1 MSCVVLTNSPF
12 CLRQKTRYPRRGT
25 LDVNHPQLLASRLS
39 AVLSASA
46 PRVAMRQLMRQLKG
60 RRLPI
65 AAKLT
70 ATIALSAMISVSSVT
85 LFSLHRQRRV
95 YKQELETQATLVL
108 NMVSRLAADSLT
120 PQTETTGEMGESQ
133 EQLRQL
139 LEVLDVED
147 SLTSVVIYDQNG
159 QLLLTLHP
167 DEITERDR
175 DFGETILASGTPVF
189 EWDRQRLRSGK
200 TIASGA
206 QTVGAVELEFSIAG
220 FRNRLDNTRNSA
232 ILLGVLFT
240 AGGLAAALWVGRSI
254 GRPLHELAQ
263 ATQWVAEGEFDR
275 AMDNDS
281 AIQQYR
287 SRPDEIGGLA
297 SAFARM
303 TSQIRDMVLYL
314 EQRADQ
320 VQKSE
325 LKNQALL
332 EAIPDTMF
340 RLRTDGTYLDVQAD
354 KDQPLLLSRSGFLG
368 KSLYEV
374 LPKEVADLN
383 LHYADLARQSREVQ
397 IFEYALDIP
406 NRKTGDVRLHNF
418 EARIVTSGEDEVL
431 AIVRDITERKRYEAA
446 IEAERQQ
453 LRQIVTQAP
462 VAMAMM
468 DSEMR
473 YLAYS
478 NTWLSDFAV
487 EQDSLI
493 GKSHY
498 EVFSDLPE
506 RWRVLY
512 ERALQGEIVSTPEDV
527 WERDN
532 GAELYLRWA
541 IHPWYTSDNEVG
553 GVVIASTQI
562 NELVQARE
570 TALETARL
578 KSDFLANMSH
588 EIRTPMNGV
597 LGMTD
602 LLMTTELDEEQLEFT
617 EALRTS
623 GEHLLN
629 LINDILDF
637 SKLEAEKLRL
647 DRHDFELR
655 SCLNDVLNIFVM
667 QSKEKGLSLKL
678 HINPTLPDQLS
689 GDSRRLRQVLMN
701 LVGNAIKFTDKGSVA
716 IGVRAIAKKQGV
728 LGDPSAD
735 SGQLET
741 ILTLQFA
748 VRDTGIGIAAGDR
761 KYLFQ
766 AFSQVDASSTRRYGG
781 TGLGLAICRQLVQ
794 KMGGQIWVESE
805 PNQGSTFVFTAQF
818 VQVESSEPQEPATA
832 EPEPQTAAFSTSAS
846 QPVSAS
852 QSADSSASVESRE
865 SRQPD
870 IASVSS
876 TSDVPPQTRSGTVA
890 ETEPGSLKRSSSPPE
905 SPASAAGG
913 KVLVVEDTHINQKV
927 VMNQLKLLGY
937 SAACVNNGQ
946 EALDQLH
953 EQPFDIVLMDCQMP
967 VLDGYRATQRLR
979 SWESEGDR
987 HTVVVGLTAHAME
1000 GDREKCLDAGMDDYL
1015 AKPVTMEKLKSVLE
1029 HWMSQIEPLPSANS
1043 PTMSHN
1049 GNRPNSIIPPSASMA
1064 DSPPSS
1070 PEIYIDW
1077 DRLHEVSGDDLEFE
1091 LELLDSFMDSAREY
1105 VAGAKTALAE
1115 GDLETFSR
1123 LVHQIKGASGNV
1135 GIPAMMTLAGQL
1147 NERIKHESINPE
1159 LMQEALAGI
1168 EQLSQ
1173 MLDQVTAVMATL
1185 SQGLDA

>member
-1 MSCVVLTNSPF
+1 
-12 CLRQKTRYPRRGT
+12 
-25 LDVNHPQLLASRLS
+25 
-39 AVLSASA
+39 
-46 PRVAMRQLMRQLKG
+46 MRQLMRQLKG

-70 ATIALSAMISVSSVT
+70 ATIALSAVITVSSVT
-85 LFSLHRQRRV
+85 LLSLQRKRQV
-95 YKQELETQATLVL
+95 YQEELESQATLVL
-108 NMVSRLAADSLT
+108 NMVSRLAAAPLAAG
-120 PQTETTGEMGESQ
+120 TE
-133 EQLRQL
+133 EQLEELRQML
-139 LEVLDVED
+139 GVLAVED
-147 SLTSVVIYDQNG
+147 GLMTVAIYDENG
-159 QLLLTLHP
+159 QLVLTLTP
-167 DEITERDR
+167 EEVANGDTE
-175 DFGETILASGTPVF
+175 FGPAILASGTPIF
-189 EWDRQRLRSGK
+189 DWERDRLRSGQ

-206 QTVGAVELEFSIAG
+206 ETVGAIQLDFPIGS
-220 FRNRLDNTRNSA
+220 FRQRLDNTRNSA
-232 ILLGVLFT
+232 ILIGVLFT
-240 AGGLAAALWVGRSI
+240 AAGVGVALWVGRSL
-254 GRPLHELAQ
+254 GRPLHELAE

-275 AMDNDS
+275 AMADES
-281 AIQQYR
+281 AIQKYR

-297 SAFARM
+297 LAFARM

-374 LPKEVADLN
+374 LPTEVADQT
-383 LHYADLARQSREVQ
+383 LHYAELARQSREVQ

-406 NRKTGDVRLHNF
+406 NRKTGEVRLHNF
-418 EARIVTSGEDEVL
+418 EARIVTSGEEEVL

-468 DSEMR
+468 DSNMC

-478 NTWLSDFAV
+478 NTWLSDFNLDK
-487 EQDSLI
+487 QSLL
-493 GKSHY
+493 GKCHY

-506 RWRVLY
+506 RWQVLY
-512 ERALQGEIVSTPEDV
+512 DRALQGEIVSTPEDI

-532 GAELYLRWA
+532 GVQLYLRWA
-541 IHPWYTSDNEVG
+541 IHPWYTSDGHVG

-570 TALETARL
+570 AALETARL

-647 DRHDFELR
+647 DRHPFELR
-655 SCLNDVLNIFVM
+655 ACLNDVLNLFLM

-678 HINPTLPDQLS
+678 HINPNLPEHLS

-701 LVGNAIKFTDKGSVA
+701 LVGNAIKFTDRGCVA
-716 IGVRAIAKKQGV
+716 IGVRGIGSKQGV
-728 LGDPSAD
+728 LGDPGAED
-735 SGQLET
+735 GICET

-748 VRDTGIGIAAGDR
+748 VRDTGIGIADGDR

-818 VQVESSEPQEPATA
+818 VELPTPTVEPSPAEESPAESTEPSESPAAATSTLDA
-832 EPEPQTAAFSTSAS
+832 LGSPTPETSTVPSASTSAS
-846 QPVSAS
+846 E
-852 QSADSSASVESRE
+852 D
-865 SRQPD
+865 
-870 IASVSS
+870 
-876 TSDVPPQTRSGTVA
+876 G
-890 ETEPGSLKRSSSPPE
+890 
-905 SPASAAGG
+905 SAAKAAKGAATSVLG

-937 SAACVNNGQ
+937 KAACVNNGQ
-946 EALDQLH
+946 EALDQLQQ
-953 EQPFDIVLMDCQMP
+953 EPFDMVLMDCQMP
-967 VLDGYRATQRLR
+967 VLDGYQATQRLR
-979 SWESEGDR
+979 LREGDSDR
-987 HTVVVGLTAHAME
+987 HTVIVGLTAHAMQ

-1029 HWMSQIEPLPSANS
+1029 HWMSRIESSTSNRSSALS
-1043 PTMSHN
+1043 EN
-1049 GNRPNSIIPPSASMA
+1049 GARPNSNLSTSASMA
-1064 DSPPSS
+1064 DSTPAKSD
-1070 PEIYIDW
+1070 IYIDW

-1091 LELLDSFMDSAREY
+1091 LELLDSFMTSAREY
-1105 VAGAKTALAE
+1105 VAGAETAMTE
-1115 GDLETFSR
+1115 GDIETFSR
-1123 LVHQIKGASGNV
+1123 LIHQIKGASGNV
-1135 GIPAMMTLAGQL
+1135 GIPAMMKLAGTL
-1147 NERIKHESINPE
+1147 NEQVKHQPMNSD
-1159 LMQEALAGI
+1159 LLQDAQAGVKR
-1168 EQLSQ
+1168 LSQ
-1173 MLDQVTAVMATL
+1173 MLDEVAAIMASL
-1185 SQGLDA
+1185 AQDIES

>member
-1 MSCVVLTNSPF
+1 
-12 CLRQKTRYPRRGT
+12 
-25 LDVNHPQLLASRLS
+25 
-39 AVLSASA
+39 
-46 PRVAMRQLMRQLKG
+46 MRQLMRQLKG

-70 ATIALSAMISVSSVT
+70 ATIALSAVITVSGVT
-85 LFSLHRQRRV
+85 LLSLHRKRQV
-95 YKQELETQATLVL
+95 YQEELESQATLVL
-108 NMVSRLAADSLT
+108 NRVSRLATAPLAAG
-120 PQTETTGEMGESQ
+120 TE
-133 EQLRQL
+133 EQLEELRQML
-139 LEVLDVED
+139 RVLAIED
-147 SLTSVVIYDQNG
+147 GLMTVAIYDEDG
-159 QLLLTLHP
+159 QLLLTLTP
-167 DEITERDR
+167 EEVAN
-175 DFGETILASGTPVF
+175 GETEFGSAILASGTPIF
-189 EWDRQRLRSGK
+189 DWERDRLRSGQ

-206 QTVGAVELEFSIAG
+206 ETVGAIQLDFPIGS
-220 FRNRLDNTRNSA
+220 FRQQLNNTRNSA
-232 ILLGVLFT
+232 ILIGVLFT
-240 AGGLAAALWVGRSI
+240 AAGMAVALWVGRSL
-254 GRPLHELAQ
+254 GRPLHELAE

-275 AMDNDS
+275 AMADDS

-287 SRPDEIGGLA
+287 NRPDEIGGLA
-297 SAFARM
+297 LAFARM

-374 LPKEVADLN
+374 LPTDVADQT
-383 LHYADLARQSREVQ
+383 LHYAELARQSREVQ

-406 NRKTGDVRLHNF
+406 NRKTGEVRLHNF
-418 EARIVTSGEDEVL
+418 EARIVTSGEEEVL

-468 DSEMR
+468 DSEMC

-478 NTWLSDFAV
+478 NTWLSDFNLDK
-487 EQDSLI
+487 QSLL
-493 GKSHY
+493 GKCHY

-512 ERALQGEIVSTPEDV
+512 DRALQGEIVSTPEDI

-532 GAELYLRWA
+532 GVQLYLRWA
-541 IHPWYTSDNEVG
+541 IHPWYTSDGHVG

-570 TALETARL
+570 AALETARL

-602 LLMTTELDEEQLEFT
+602 LLMTTDLDEEQLEFT

-647 DRHDFELR
+647 DRHPFELR
-655 SCLNDVLNIFVM
+655 ACLNDVLNLFLM
-667 QSKEKGLSLKL
+667 QSKEKKLSLKL
-678 HINPTLPDQLS
+678 HISPNLPDHLS

-701 LVGNAIKFTDKGSVA
+701 LVGNAIKFTDRGSVA
-716 IGVRAIAKKQGV
+716 IGVRGIGSKQGV
-728 LGDPSAD
+728 LGDPGAED
-735 SGQLET
+735 GICET

-748 VRDTGIGIAAGDR
+748 VRDTGIGIADGDR

-818 VQVESSEPQEPATA
+818 VELPTPTVEPSPAEESPAEATETSESPATA
-832 EPEPQTAAFSTSAS
+832 TSAPDALGSPTSDSSTVPSASPSEEPSAAKPAEGTAA
-846 QPVSAS
+846 
-852 QSADSSASVESRE
+852 SV
-865 SRQPD
+865 
-870 IASVSS
+870 V
-876 TSDVPPQTRSGTVA
+876 
-890 ETEPGSLKRSSSPPE
+890 
-905 SPASAAGG
+905 G

-937 SAACVNNGQ
+937 KAACVNNGQ
-946 EALDQLH
+946 EALDQLQQ
-953 EQPFDIVLMDCQMP
+953 ESFDMVLMDCQMP

-979 SWESEGDR
+979 LREGDSDR
-987 HTVVVGLTAHAME
+987 HTVIVGLTAHAMQ

-1029 HWMSQIEPLPSANS
+1029 HWMSRIESSTSNRSSVLSQ
-1043 PTMSHN
+1043 N
-1049 GNRPNSIIPPSASMA
+1049 GASPNSNLSTSASMA
-1064 DSPPSS
+1064 DSTPAKSD
-1070 PEIYIDW
+1070 IYIDW

-1091 LELLDSFMDSAREY
+1091 LELLDSFMTSAREY
-1105 VAGAKTALAE
+1105 VAGAEAAMAE
-1115 GDLETFSR
+1115 GDIETFSR
-1123 LVHQIKGASGNV
+1123 LIHQIKGASGNV
-1135 GIPAMMTLAGQL
+1135 GIPAMMKLAGTL
-1147 NERIKHESINPE
+1147 NEQVKHQPMNPDV
-1159 LMQEALAGI
+1159 LQDAQAGVKR
-1168 EQLSQ
+1168 LSR
-1173 MLDQVTAVMATL
+1173 MLDEVATIIDSL
-1185 SQGLDA
+1185 AQDIES

>member
-1 MSCVVLTNSPF
+1 
-12 CLRQKTRYPRRGT
+12 
-25 LDVNHPQLLASRLS
+25 
-39 AVLSASA
+39 
-46 PRVAMRQLMRQLKG
+46 MRQLMRQLKG

-70 ATIALSAMISVSSVT
+70 ATIALSAIISVSSVT
-85 LFSLHRQRRV
+85 LLSLHRKRQV
-95 YKQELETQATLVL
+95 YQEELESQATLVL
-108 NMVSRLAADSLT
+108 NIVSRLAAAPLAAGTDA
-120 PQTETTGEMGESQ
+120 
-133 EQLRQL
+133 QLEELQQ
-139 LEVLDVED
+139 VLGGLAVED
-147 SLTSVVIYDQNG
+147 GLVTVAIYDENG
-159 QLLLTLHP
+159 QLLLKLTP
-167 DEITERDR
+167 EEVAN
-175 DFGETILASGTPVF
+175 GETEFGSAILASGVPIF
-189 EWDRQRLRSGK
+189 DWERDRLRSGQ

-206 QTVGAVELEFSIAG
+206 ETVGAIQLDFPISG
-220 FRNRLDNTRNSA
+220 FRQRLDNTRNSA
-232 ILLGVLFT
+232 ILIGVLFT
-240 AGGLAAALWVGRSI
+240 AAGVAVALWVGRSL

-275 AMDNDS
+275 AMANES

-287 SRPDEIGGLA
+287 TRPDEIGGLA
-297 SAFARM
+297 LAFARM

-374 LPKEVADLN
+374 LPTELADQT
-383 LHYADLARQSREVQ
+383 LHYAELARQSREVQ

-406 NRKTGDVRLHNF
+406 NRKTGEVRLHNF

-453 LRQIVTQAP
+453 LQQIVTQAP

-468 DSEMR
+468 DSDMC

-478 NTWLSDFAV
+478 NTWLSDFNL
-487 EQDSLI
+487 EKQSLI
-493 GKSHY
+493 GKCHY
-498 EVFSDLPE
+498 ALFSDLPE

-512 ERALQGEIVSTPEDV
+512 DRALQGEIVSTPEDI

-532 GAELYLRWA
+532 GVQLYLRWA
-541 IHPWYTSDNEVG
+541 IHPWYTSEGQVG

-570 TALETARL
+570 AALETARL

-647 DRHDFELR
+647 DRHPFELR
-655 SCLNDVLNIFVM
+655 ACLNDVLSLFLM

-678 HINPTLPDQLS
+678 HINPNLPDHLS

-701 LVGNAIKFTDKGSVA
+701 LVGNALKFTDRGSVA
-716 IGVRAIAKKQGV
+716 VGVRAIGSKQGV
-728 LGDPSAD
+728 LGEPGAEQ
-735 SGQLET
+735 GECET

-748 VRDTGIGIAAGDR
+748 VRDTGIGIADGDR

-818 VQVESSEPQEPATA
+818 VELPAPTVESTPEEDANPQVPPEAKSASPSTA
-832 EPEPQTAAFSTSAS
+832 ISTSTSTQNQTTTAVAS
-846 QPVSAS
+846 QGLNST
-852 QSADSSASVESRE
+852 ESL
-865 SRQPD
+865 
-870 IASVSS
+870 
-876 TSDVPPQTRSGTVA
+876 T
-890 ETEPGSLKRSSSPPE
+890 SPPKAE
-905 SPASAAGG
+905 AAKPAAIG

-937 SAACVNNGQ
+937 KAACVNNGQ
-946 EALDQLH
+946 EALDQLRQ
-953 EQPFDIVLMDCQMP
+953 ERFDMVLMDCQMP
-967 VLDGYRATQRLR
+967 VLDGYQATQRLR
-979 SWESEGDR
+979 LREEDSDR
-987 HTVVVGLTAHAME
+987 HTVIVGLTAHAMQ

-1029 HWMSQIEPLPSANS
+1029 HWMSKIDSSTSQRSSALS
-1043 PTMSHN
+1043 QN
-1049 GNRPNSIIPPSASMA
+1049 GASPNSNLSTSASMA
-1064 DSPPSS
+1064 DPTTAKSD
-1070 PEIYIDW
+1070 IYIDW

-1091 LELLDSFMDSAREY
+1091 LDLLDSFMDSARDY
-1105 VAGAKTALAE
+1105 VAGAETAMAE
-1115 GDLETFSR
+1115 GDIETFSR
-1123 LVHQIKGASGNV
+1123 LTHQIKGASGNV
-1135 GIPAMMTLAGQL
+1135 GIPSMMKLAGTL
-1147 NERIKHESINPE
+1147 NEQVKHNPITPQMLQDIN
-1159 LMQEALAGI
+1159 AGVT
-1168 EQLSQ
+1168 QLSQ
-1173 MLDQVTAVMATL
+1173 MLDQVAAVIANL
-1185 SQGLDA
+1185 AQELEA

>member
-1 MSCVVLTNSPF
+1 
-12 CLRQKTRYPRRGT
+12 
-25 LDVNHPQLLASRLS
+25 
-39 AVLSASA
+39 
-46 PRVAMRQLMRQLKG
+46 MRQLMRQLQG

-70 ATIALSAMISVSSVT
+70 ATIALSAIISVSSVT

-95 YKQELETQATLVL
+95 YQQELETQATLVL
-108 NMVSRLAADSLT
+108 NMVSRLAADPLAE
-120 PQTETTGEMGESQ
+120 QTDDTGDMGESE
-133 EQLRQL
+133 EQLQQL
-139 LEVLDVED
+139 LEILNVED
-147 SLTSVVIYDQNG
+147 SLTSVVIYDENG
-159 QLLLTLHP
+159 QLLSTLSP
-167 DEITERDR
+167 EEMTERDR
-175 DFGETILASGTPVF
+175 DFGERILASGTPVF
-189 EWDRQRLRSGK
+189 EWERDRLRSGK

-206 QTVGAVELEFSIAG
+206 QTVGAVELEFSITG

-254 GRPLHELAQ
+254 GRPLHELAR

-275 AMDNDS
+275 AMDNES

-297 SAFARM
+297 LAFARM

-406 NRKTGDVRLHNF
+406 NRKTGEVRLHNF

-468 DSEMR
+468 DSEMH

-478 NTWLSDFAV
+478 NTWLSDFGV
-487 EQDSLI
+487 EQNSLI

-512 ERALQGEIVSTPEDV
+512 ERALQGEIVSTPEDI

-570 TALETARL
+570 AALETARL

-655 SCLNDVLNIFVM
+655 SCLHDVLSLFLM

-678 HINPTLPDQLS
+678 HISPTLPDRLS

-701 LVGNAIKFTDKGSVA
+701 LVGNALKFTDRGSVA
-716 IGVRAIAKKQGV
+716 IGVRAIGKKQGV
-728 LGDPSAD
+728 LGDPSAET
-735 SGQLET
+735 GQLEK

-748 VRDTGIGIAAGDR
+748 VRDTGIGIADGDR

-818 VQVESSEPQEPATA
+818 VQVDSPAIEETADPES
-832 EPEPQTAAFSTSAS
+832 QTATPSAAAS
-846 QPVSAS
+846 QPVSAPAS
-852 QSADSSASVESRE
+852 QESSLSPDSDGPAVT
-865 SRQPD
+865 
-870 IASVSS
+870 S
-876 TSDVPPQTRSGTVA
+876 TSMATTSVVTDVPTADGA
-890 ETEPGSLKRSSSPPE
+890 DIETPALPPK
-905 SPASAAGG
+905 SRTAVAGG

-937 SAACVNNGQ
+937 TAACVNNGQ
-946 EALDQLH
+946 EALDQLQQ
-953 EQPFDIVLMDCQMP
+953 QPFDIVLMDCQMP

-979 SWESEGDR
+979 SWEREGDR

-1029 HWMSQIEPLPSANS
+1029 HWMSKIKPLNSANS
-1043 PTMSHN
+1043 STMSHN
-1049 GNRPNSIIPPSASMA
+1049 GSRPDPIVPSSASMA
-1064 DSPPSS
+1064 DSPSS
-1070 PEIYIDW
+1070 TSDIYIDW

-1091 LELLDSFMDSAREY
+1091 LELLDSFMESAREY
-1105 VAGAKTALAE
+1105 AAEAKTAIAQ
-1115 GDLETFSR
+1115 GDVETFLR

-1135 GIPAMMTLAGQL
+1135 GIPAMMKLAGRL
-1147 NERIKHESINPE
+1147 NERIKHESVSPE
-1159 LMQEALAGI
+1159 LSQEIMAGI
-1168 EQLSQ
+1168 DQISQ
-1173 MLDQVTAVMATL
+1173 MLDQVAAVMASL
-1185 SQGLDA
+1185 ARELDN

>member
-1 MSCVVLTNSPF
+1 
-12 CLRQKTRYPRRGT
+12 
-25 LDVNHPQLLASRLS
+25 
-39 AVLSASA
+39 
-46 PRVAMRQLMRQLKG
+46 MRQLMRQLNG

-95 YKQELETQATLVL
+95 YQQELEAQATLVL

-120 PQTETTGEMGESQ
+120 AQTETTGDMGQ
-133 EQLRQL
+133 PVEQLRQL

-147 SLTSVVIYDQNG
+147 SLTSVVIYDENG

-167 DEITERDR
+167 DEMTQRDR

-189 EWDRQRLRSGK
+189 DWERQRLRSGK

-206 QTVGAVELEFSIAG
+206 QTVGAVELEFSITG

-240 AGGLAAALWVGRSI
+240 AGGLVAALWVGRSI
-254 GRPLHELAQ
+254 GRPLHELAR

-287 SRPDEIGGLA
+287 NRPDEIGGLA
-297 SAFARM
+297 LAFARM

-406 NRKTGDVRLHNF
+406 NRKTGEVRLHNF

-468 DSEMR
+468 DSEMH

-478 NTWLSDFAV
+478 NTWLSDFAI
-487 EQDSLI
+487 EQESLI

-498 EVFSDLPE
+498 EVFSDLPD

-570 TALETARL
+570 AALETARL

-655 SCLNDVLNIFVM
+655 SCLNDVLNIFLM

-678 HINPTLPDQLS
+678 HINPTLPEQLS

-728 LGDPSAD
+728 LGDPSAET
-735 SGQLET
+735 GQLET

-818 VQVESSEPQEPATA
+818 VQVESSEPHERETTD
-832 EPEPQTAAFSTSAS
+832 PEPPPAVFSPSAS
-846 QPVSAS
+846 QPVSATTS
-852 QSADSSASVESRE
+852 TDPSDPSLSLESRE
-865 SRQPD
+865 SPEPNL
-870 IASVSS
+870 ASISSTSSS
-876 TSDVPPQTRSGTVA
+876 TSDVLTSTTSDRSEPPSRTVT
-890 ETEPGSLKRSSSPPE
+890 ETEPRDLKRSSSPPD
-905 SPASAAGG
+905 SQAAGGSVAGG

-937 SAACVNNGQ
+937 TAACVNNGQ
-946 EALDQLH
+946 EALDQLQ

-1029 HWMSQIEPLPSANS
+1029 HWMSKIEPLTSANS
-1043 PTMSHN
+1043 STMSHN
-1049 GNRPNSIIPPSASMA
+1049 GNRPNSIVPPSASMV
-1064 DSPPSS
+1064 DSPASS
-1070 PEIYIDW
+1070 SEIYIDW

-1091 LELLDSFMDSAREY
+1091 LELLDSFMESAREY
-1105 VAGAKTALAE
+1105 VAGAKAALVE
-1115 GDLETFSR
+1115 GDVETFSR

-1147 NERIKHESINPE
+1147 NERVKHESMNPE
-1159 LMQEALAGI
+1159 LVQEAVAGM

-1173 MLDQVTAVMATL
+1173 MLDQVTAVTGTL
-1185 SQGLDA
+1185 SQELEA

>member
-1 MSCVVLTNSPF
+1 
-12 CLRQKTRYPRRGT
+12 
-25 LDVNHPQLLASRLS
+25 
-39 AVLSASA
+39 
-46 PRVAMRQLMRQLKG
+46 MRQLMRQLNG

-70 ATIALSAMISVSSVT
+70 ATIALSAIISVSSVT

-95 YKQELETQATLVL
+95 YQQELETQATLVL
-108 NMVSRLAADSLT
+108 NMVSRLAADSLAAE
-120 PQTETTGEMGESQ
+120 PDDTGDLGESE

-139 LEVLDVED
+139 LDVLDVED
-147 SLTSVVIYDQNG
+147 SLTSVVIYDENG

-167 DEITERDR
+167 EEITERER

-189 EWDRQRLRSGK
+189 EWERDRLRSGQ

-206 QTVGAVELEFSIAG
+206 QTVGAVELEFSITG
-220 FRNRLDNTRNSA
+220 FRNRLDNTRNSG

-240 AGGLAAALWVGRSI
+240 AGGLVAALWVGRSI
-254 GRPLHELAQ
+254 GRPLHELAR

-287 SRPDEIGGLA
+287 SRADEIGGLA

-383 LHYADLARQSREVQ
+383 LHYADLARRSREVQ

-406 NRKTGDVRLHNF
+406 NRKTGEVRLHNF

-478 NTWLSDFAV
+478 NTWLSDFGV
-487 EQDSLI
+487 EQESLI

-498 EVFSDLPE
+498 EVFADLPE
-506 RWRVLY
+506 RWRLLY
-512 ERALQGEIVSTPEDV
+512 ERALQGELVSTPEDV

-541 IHPWYTSDNEVG
+541 IHPWYKSDNEVG

-570 TALETARL
+570 AALETARL

-647 DRHDFELR
+647 DRHDFQLR
-655 SCLNDVLNIFVM
+655 SCLNDILNIFLM
-667 QSKEKGLSLKL
+667 QAREKGLSLKL
-678 HINPTLPDQLS
+678 HISPTLRDHLS

-716 IGVRAIAKKQGV
+716 IGVRAIGKKQGV
-728 LGDPSAD
+728 LGDPNAE

-748 VRDTGIGIAAGDR
+748 VRDTGIGIADGDR

-805 PNQGSTFVFTAQF
+805 PNQGSTFVFTTQF
-818 VQVESSEPQEPATA
+818 VQIENPAAEETADSDSQTVAPSNSVAKSVSAPASAVSSLS
-832 EPEPQTAAFSTSAS
+832 PETAATEADVAATEETSAATDLPETLS
-846 QPVSAS
+846 ETV
-852 QSADSSASVESRE
+852 RE
-865 SRQPD
+865 TD
-870 IASVSS
+870 
-876 TSDVPPQTRSGTVA
+876 
-890 ETEPGSLKRSSSPPE
+890 ETNGETPSSPP
-905 SPASAAGG
+905 PVTGG

-937 SAACVNNGQ
+937 TAACVNNGQ
-946 EALDQLH
+946 EALDQL
-953 EQPFDIVLMDCQMP
+953 QQQSFDIILMDCQMP

-979 SWESEGDR
+979 SWEREGDR

-1015 AKPVTMEKLKSVLE
+1015 AKPVTMEKLKSVLQQ
-1029 HWMSQIEPLPSANS
+1029 WMSKIQPLSSATAS
-1043 PTMSHN
+1043 TMSHN
-1049 GNRPNSIIPPSASMA
+1049 GNRRDPIAPSSASMA
-1064 DSPPSS
+1064 DSSS
-1070 PEIYIDW
+1070 STSEIYIDW

-1091 LELLDSFMDSAREY
+1091 LELLDSFMESAREY

-1115 GDLETFSR
+1115 GDMETFSR

-1135 GIPAMMTLAGQL
+1135 GIPAMMTLAGHL
-1147 NERIKHESINPE
+1147 NERIKHESVNPE
-1159 LMQEALAGI
+1159 LLQEAVAGM

-1173 MLDQVTAVMATL
+1173 MLDQVAATMAGL
-1185 SQGLDA
+1185 AQELDA

>member
-1 MSCVVLTNSPF
+1 
-12 CLRQKTRYPRRGT
+12 
-25 LDVNHPQLLASRLS
+25 
-39 AVLSASA
+39 
-46 PRVAMRQLMRQLKG
+46 MRQLMRQLKG

-70 ATIALSAMISVSSVT
+70 ATIALSAIISVSSVT

-95 YKQELETQATLVL
+95 YQQELESQATLVL
-108 NMVSRLAADSLT
+108 NMVSRLAADSLAA
-120 PQTETTGEMGESQ
+120 QTDDTGDLEESE
-133 EQLRQL
+133 EQLQQL
-139 LEVLDVED
+139 LDILNVED

-159 QLLLTLHP
+159 QRLSTLSP
-167 DEITERDR
+167 EAMTERDR
-175 DFGETILASGTPVF
+175 DFGEQILASGTPVF
-189 EWDRQRLRSGK
+189 EWERDRLRSGK

-206 QTVGAVELEFSIAG
+206 QTVGAVELEFSITG

-254 GRPLHELAQ
+254 GRPLHELAR

-275 AMDNDS
+275 AMDNES

-297 SAFARM
+297 LAFARM

-406 NRKTGDVRLHNF
+406 NRKTGEVRLHNF

-468 DSEMR
+468 DSEMH

-478 NTWLSDFAV
+478 NTWLSDFGV
-487 EQDSLI
+487 EQESLI

-512 ERALQGEIVSTPEDV
+512 DRALQGEIVSTPEDI

-570 TALETARL
+570 AALETARL

-655 SCLNDVLNIFVM
+655 SCLNEVISLFLM

-678 HINPTLPDQLS
+678 HINPTLPDCLS

-701 LVGNAIKFTDKGSVA
+701 LVGNAIKFTDQGSVA
-716 IGVRAIAKKQGV
+716 IGVRTIGKKQGV
-728 LGDPSAD
+728 LGDPSAET
-735 SGQLET
+735 GQLET

-818 VQVESSEPQEPATA
+818 VQVDSPATEEHPA
-832 EPEPQTAAFSTSAS
+832 VEAEPQTANPSTSAS

-852 QSADSSASVESRE
+852 ASGTLSPSPGTDLALVTSTPVAPTSATTDLAET
-865 SRQPD
+865 
-870 IASVSS
+870 A
-876 TSDVPPQTRSGTVA
+876 SGTVA
-890 ETEPGSLKRSSSPPE
+890 QTDAGNLESPSSPSE
-905 SPASAAGG
+905 SAKPIAGG

-937 SAACVNNGQ
+937 TAACVNNGQ
-946 EALDQLH
+946 EALDQLQ

-979 SWESEGDR
+979 SWESESDR
-987 HTVVVGLTAHAME
+987 QTVVIGLTAHAME
-1000 GDREKCLDAGMDDYL
+1000 GDRQKCLDAGMDDYL
-1015 AKPVTMEKLKSVLE
+1015 AKPVTMQKLKSVLE
-1029 HWMSQIEPLPSANS
+1029 HWMSKIEPLNSADS
-1043 PTMSHN
+1043 STMSHN
-1049 GNRPNSIIPPSASMA
+1049 GNRPDPIVPPSASMA
-1064 DSPPSS
+1064 DSSS
-1070 PEIYIDW
+1070 TPEIYIDW

-1091 LELLDSFMDSAREY
+1091 LELLDSFMESAREY
-1105 VAGAKTALAE
+1105 VAGAKAALAE
-1115 GDLETFSR
+1115 GDVETFSR

-1135 GIPAMMTLAGQL
+1135 GIPAMMKLAGHL
-1147 NERIKHESINPE
+1147 NERVKHESVNPE
-1159 LMQEALAGI
+1159 LLQEAVTGM

-1173 MLDQVTAVMATL
+1173 MLDQVTAVMANL
-1185 SQGLDA
+1185 SQELEA

>member
-1 MSCVVLTNSPF
+1 
-12 CLRQKTRYPRRGT
+12 
-25 LDVNHPQLLASRLS
+25 
-39 AVLSASA
+39 
-46 PRVAMRQLMRQLKG
+46 MRQLMRQLKG

-70 ATIALSAMISVSSVT
+70 ATIALSAIISVSSVT

-95 YKQELETQATLVL
+95 YQQELETQATLVL
-108 NMVSRLAADSLT
+108 NMVSRLAADSLAA
-120 PQTETTGEMGESQ
+120 ETNDAGDMGESG

-147 SLTSVVIYDQNG
+147 SLTTVVIYDQNG

-167 DEITERDR
+167 EEITERDR
-175 DFGETILASGTPVF
+175 SFGETILASGTPVF
-189 EWDRQRLRSGK
+189 EWERDRLRSGQ

-206 QTVGAVELEFSIAG
+206 QTVGAVELEFSITG
-220 FRNRLDNTRNSA
+220 FRNRLDNTRNSG

-240 AGGLAAALWVGRSI
+240 AGGLVAALWVGRSI
-254 GRPLHELAQ
+254 GRPLHELAR

-287 SRPDEIGGLA
+287 SRADEIGGLA

-406 NRKTGDVRLHNF
+406 NRKTGEVRLHNF

-468 DSEMR
+468 DSEMC

-478 NTWLSDFAV
+478 NTWLSDFGV
-487 EQDSLI
+487 EQESLI

-527 WERDN
+527 WERNN
-532 GAELYLRWA
+532 GVELYLRWA
-541 IHPWYTSDNEVG
+541 IHPWYTSDNQVG

-570 TALETARL
+570 AALETARL

-647 DRHDFELR
+647 DRHDFELH
-655 SCLNDVLNIFVM
+655 SCLNEILNLFLM

-678 HINPTLPDQLS
+678 YINPTLPDHLS

-701 LVGNAIKFTDKGSVA
+701 LVGNAIKFTDQGSVA
-716 IGVRAIAKKQGV
+716 IGVRAIGKKQGV
-728 LGDPSAD
+728 LGDPGAET
-735 SGQLET
+735 GQLET

-748 VRDTGIGIAAGDR
+748 VRDTGIGIADGDR

-818 VQVESSEPQEPATA
+818 VQVENPGAEEPPTA
-832 EPEPQTAAFSTSAS
+832 KSDSQTAARSE
-846 QPVSAS
+846 PVLK
-852 QSADSSASVESRE
+852 
-865 SRQPD
+865 
-870 IASVSS
+870 SVSTPTSHVSSLSPETDLALETSSSIATTS
-876 TSDVPPQTRSGTVA
+876 TATDLSNLQTVPETVDTDS
-890 ETEPGSLKRSSSPPE
+890 ETPPSPPE
-905 SPASAAGG
+905 SPTRMPGG

-937 SAACVNNGQ
+937 RAACVNNGQ
-946 EALDQLH
+946 EALDQLRQH
-953 EQPFDIVLMDCQMP
+953 PFDIVLMDCQMP

-979 SWESEGDR
+979 LWETDGDR
-987 HTVVVGLTAHAME
+987 HTVVIGLTAHAMD

-1029 HWMSQIEPLPSANS
+1029 HWMSNIEPLNS
-1043 PTMSHN
+1043 VNSSTMSHN
-1049 GNRPNSIIPPSASMA
+1049 GNRPDSIVPQAMSIANSPSL
-1064 DSPPSS
+1064 S

-1091 LELLDSFMDSAREY
+1091 LELLDSFMESAREY
-1105 VAGAKTALAE
+1105 VAGAKTAITQ
-1115 GDLETFSR
+1115 GDLETFLR

-1135 GIPAMMTLAGQL
+1135 GIPAMMKLAGNL
-1147 NERIKHESINPE
+1147 NERIKHKSVNPQ
-1159 LMQEALAGI
+1159 LLQETLAGM

-1173 MLDQVTAVMATL
+1173 MLDQVAATMAGL
-1185 SQGLDA
+1185 AQELDA